1 MLAVW
6 KKVARKMKKKKKG
19 ALKDG
24 FIQEMLVTA
33 DRCLSTDKI
42 NVLWI
47 NSYIMLLS
55 ASLCGIN
62 RKELFIILMRH

>member
-1 MLAVW
+1 M
-6 KKVARKMKKKKKG
+6 KKKKKKG